1 MPHSN
6 ELETLGSFI
15 DTAETQRTFQ
25 NTTALKN
32 YIDQHPQLSDLTM
45 SMTDEV
51 KKKLLF
57 YVGNADQKTQEKLQ
71 GELDELREH
80 LANVSEKPTILH
92 YLLCEEVLVSYLMLR
107 CSDVMYS
114 RHHGSLTSM
123 ALRRSDASHVRL
135 MRSIRTLAAIQRLV
149 PFINVNIGGTQQIA
163 MAN

>member
-1 MPHSN
+1 MPHTH
-6 ELETLGSFI
+6 ELETLGSLI
-15 DTAETQRTFQ
+15 DTAETQRTFE

-57 YVGNADQKTQEKLQ
+57 YVGNADQRTQETLQ
-71 GELDELREH
+71 GELDELRRH
-80 LANVSEKPTILH
+80 LQNVSEKPTILH

-135 MRSIRTLAAIQRLV
+135 MRSIRTLASVQRLV

>member
-1 MPHSN
+1 MPHTH
-6 ELETLGSFI
+6 ELETLGSLI
-15 DTAETQRTFQ
+15 DTAETQRTFE

-57 YVGNADQKTQEKLQ
+57 YVGNADQRTQETLQ
-71 GELDELREH
+71 GELDELRRH
-80 LANVSEKPTILH
+80 LQNVSEKPTILH

-135 MRSIRTLAAIQRLV
+135 MRSIRTLASVQRLV
-149 PFINVNIGGTQQIA
+149 PCINVNIGGTQQIA